1 MFMKMKK
8 TLLLLL
14 FCGFAATAS
23 AQYYIEGFLDG
34 KFNDQKEYE
43 VSLHDPQGH
52 GIYFEPQPVIHGQP
66 ASSGQY
72 SFSFRNAS
80 TACPS
85 GFIRGLKFYK
95 QDANGNWQIDSE
107 VRSGTATYRS
117 DRSMVIVLVLD
128 CSNSLGSDFA
138 NVQNSAIEFIRTLG
152 EKTAYQ
158 GNVHIGIVAFNWQ
171 NRTIAPMPLTAYN
184 QQKLQNFIRNMHTD
198 YSTRLYSAMDKGLE
212 LLSTYLKNNADLENF
227 DGTAMV
233 TFTDGLDN
241 GSQSADKNIVNSEQ
255 YYNYL
260 LPIIKNSTIGGR
272 SIESHVV
279 AVMGS
284 DVQAN
289 ASSFRQK
296 LEALASSPDHY
307 YAGNMARL
315 EQQFVNIAEGLVT
328 RWQDL
333 ICYVPTITGN
343 VRWVLECNAP
353 APQKPKPVKRE
364 TIHEVGAVI
373 GNLNGFSY
381 KRIGKKHFSFQLDL
395 GLKFRTVQYYNYNTY
410 GSYSESYTGAALDLN
425 ANFMYQNTIKDTR
438 ACSIQW
444 FAGGGAITGFAFYWG
459 NVEFGINAIGGV
471 EFLFNKIP
479 FSLQIDA
486 RPGLGLSPDEG
497 AFFDYAIGIG
507 LRYFFER

>member
-1 MFMKMKK
+1 M
-8 TLLLLL
+8 
-14 FCGFAATAS
+14 
-23 AQYYIEGFLDG
+23 
-34 KFNDQKEYE
+34 
-43 VSLHDPQGH
+43 
-52 GIYFEPQPVIHGQP
+52 
-66 ASSGQY
+66 
-72 SFSFRNAS
+72 
-80 TACPS
+80 
-85 GFIRGLKFYK
+85 
-95 QDANGNWQIDSE
+95 
-107 VRSGTATYRS
+107 
-117 DRSMVIVLVLD
+117 
-128 CSNSLGSDFA
+128 
-138 NVQNSAIEFIRTLG
+138 
-152 EKTAYQ
+152 
-158 GNVHIGIVAFNWQ
+158 HIGIVAFNWQ

-395 GLKFRTVQYYNYNTY
+395 GLKFRTVQDYNYNTY

-486 RPGLGLSPDEG
+486 RPGLGLSPDDG